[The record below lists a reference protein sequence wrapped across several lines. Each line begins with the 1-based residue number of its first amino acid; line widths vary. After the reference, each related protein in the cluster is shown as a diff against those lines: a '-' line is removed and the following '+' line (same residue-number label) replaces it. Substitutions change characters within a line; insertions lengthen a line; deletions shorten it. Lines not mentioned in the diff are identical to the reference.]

1 MALFLQFDG
10 FSVHT
15 LLEKTSEKVMV
26 ELSPQP
32 ERPGDKHSKHRA
44 PLSVP
49 TDVQGLMASFFKWNQ
64 LEKQMS
70 FLQPY
75 AKSTAWTNSFI
86 EGEVGCFWLEVFEL
100 AETCEEKHRSK
111 KKNPREQEDWR
122 RRK

>member
-1 MALFLQFDG
+1 
-10 FSVHT
+10 
-15 LLEKTSEKVMV
+15 MV

-32 ERPGDKHSKHRA
+32 ARPGVKHSKHRA
-44 PLSVP
+44 HLSVQ

-70 FLQPY
+70 FLQPC
-75 AKSTAWTNSFI
+75 AKSTVWTNSFV

-100 AETCEEKHRSK
+100 AETCEETEQKTT
-111 KKNPREQEDWR
+111 EQEDWR